1 MAKTRYAALLVLVA
15 LAGCRGSRRIA
26 HVERDELGRDVAF
39 STWPARRVVSLATS
53 NTEILFAIGAGAT
66 VVGADVYANWPAAVT
81 AVPRV
86 GTQQEPS
93 VEAVLGLRPDVVV
106 SAMSANR
113 QSTVEALERLGL
125 PVFVTRTDDLAGL
138 SRTIVDLGTL
148 VGQRTAA
155 DALVHTI
162 QAGLAQVQEQVR
174 QQAQQVPRVR
184 ALVLVWSDPLYV
196 VGRQTYTA
204 DLLALAGG
212 DNVAADAEPGY
223 PRYSLE
229 RVLRQAPEVIVMG
242 THTDERTGDP
252 WRDWRRFPTLP
263 AVRDGRLV
271 TVDGDLIFR
280 PGPRAVEAAQTLAR
294 ALHPPARIAP

>member
-1 MAKTRYAALLVLVA
+1 MVLSALTA
-15 LAGCRGSRRIA
+15 CRGSRRVA
-26 HVERDELGRDVAF
+26 HVQRDELGRDIAF
-39 STWPARRVVSLATS
+39 ATWPARRVVSLATS

-66 VVGADVYANWPAAVT
+66 VVGADTFANWPAEVAV
-81 AVPRV
+81 VPRV

-106 SAMSANR
+106 SAVSANR

-138 SRTIVDLGTL
+138 GRTIADLGTL
-148 VGQRTAA
+148 VGQRAAA

-162 QAGLAQVQEQVR
+162 QTGLAEV
-174 QQAQQVPRVR
+174 QAQVKEQPRVR
-184 ALVLVWSDPLYV
+184 ALLIVWSDPLWV
-196 VGRQTYTA
+196 VGRQTYTD
-204 DLLALAGG
+204 DLLALVGG

-223 PRYSLE
+223 PRYALE
-229 RVLRQAPEVIVMG
+229 RVLRKAPEVIIMG

-271 TVDGDLIFR
+271 TLDGDIIFR
-280 PGPRAVEAAQTLAR
+280 PGPRAVEAARMIAH
-294 ALHPPARIAP
+294 ALHPKATLSP

>member
-1 MAKTRYAALLVLVA
+1 MIVVLSA
-15 LAGCRGSRRIA
+15 LAGCRGGRRVA
-26 HVERDELGRDVAF
+26 HVERDELGRDVAL

-66 VVGADVYANWPAAVT
+66 VVGVDVYANWPAAVT

-138 SRTIVDLGTL
+138 GRTIVDLGTL

-174 QQAQQVPRVR
+174 EQAQQHPRVR

-223 PRYSLE
+223 PRYSIE
-229 RVLRQAPEVIVMG
+229 RVLRQAPEVMVMG

-252 WRDWRRFPTLP
+252 WHEWRRFPTLP
-263 AVRDGRLV
+263 AVRDGRLI

-294 ALHPPARIAP
+294 ALHPRARILP